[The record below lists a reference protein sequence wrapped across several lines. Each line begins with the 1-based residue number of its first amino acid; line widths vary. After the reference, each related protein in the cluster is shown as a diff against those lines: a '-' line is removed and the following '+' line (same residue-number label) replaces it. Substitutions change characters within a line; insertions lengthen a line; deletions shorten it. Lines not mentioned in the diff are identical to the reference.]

1 MPPLIKY
8 YFCIKAIKSGF
19 SLFSVWFSV
28 GFGFVF
34 RPCVLEFYGHKSFT
48 PQMDD
53 SNKSTHRHGD
63 LDAAHAVL
71 SHEHTLLIRNG
82 GHRLPLS
89 FGLTGCT
96 N

>member
-1 MPPLIKY
+1 
-8 YFCIKAIKSGF
+8 
-19 SLFSVWFSV
+19 
-28 GFGFVF
+28 
-34 RPCVLEFYGHKSFT
+34 
-48 PQMDD
+48 MDD